1 MEERPDRT
9 VAKEIKKKTFPALFG
24 MKGDFDTSANEKK
37 KMKVL
42 YVSAFCTIFS
52 HLKLLCGGLTHLLIP
67 SSLSKQC

>member
-1 MEERPDRT
+1 MEERSDRT

-42 YVSAFCTIFS
+42 FVSAFCTIFS